1 MDVKQEI
8 LAIDT
13 GQILR
18 PRDWPARV
26 PAWLHRPRAAP
37 RGVSGEGEW
46 AAGLRGQQ
54 HDTV

>member
-26 PAWLHRPRAAP
+26 PAWLHRPRA
-37 RGVSGEGEW
+37 VSGAWGSGPRASEDSSMT
-46 AAGLRGQQ
+46 QFN
-54 HDTV
+54 